1 MIDKNINISWYSNLA
16 DSSYQEL
23 QNLTNILKKR
33 YFKDI
38 KFPGKAKEI
47 HKIDKK
53 NDVIDISNFVYEN
66 KEKRFNQCIKECKK
80 KYVDL
85 LLIGTMFLLKILM
98 HPCMIMHYFMAENIV
113 IIVLSFQ

>member
-1 MIDKNINISWYSNLA
+1 MIDNNINISWYSNLA

-23 QNLTNILKKR
+23 QNVTNILKKR

-38 KFPGKAKEI
+38 KFPGKTKEF
-47 HKIDKK
+47 HKIEK

-85 LLIGTMFLLKILM
+85 LLIDTMFLLKILM
-98 HPCMIMHYFMAENIV
+98 HSCMIIHYFVAENIV

>member
-1 MIDKNINISWYSNLA
+1 MSNTQTFLRKASDQAIDLVIDKNINISWYSNLA

-80 KYVDL
+80 NM
-85 LLIGTMFLLKILM
+85 LI
-98 HPCMIMHYFMAENIV
+98 YY
-113 IIVLSFQ
+113 